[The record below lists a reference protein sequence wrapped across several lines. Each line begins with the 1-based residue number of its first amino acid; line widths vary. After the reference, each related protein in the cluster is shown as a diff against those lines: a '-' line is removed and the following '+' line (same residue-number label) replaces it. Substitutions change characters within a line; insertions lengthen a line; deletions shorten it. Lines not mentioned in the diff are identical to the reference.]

1 MEFGPRRH
9 FHPEYA
15 QRHAAYPQRGQC
27 QLCGTGA
34 AGAVRHGRFLAFGA
48 GCSAAGRRLGGAVHD
63 LAGRLLVQRS
73 VAVPVG
79 LSALALPETGRLA
92 AGVYVVRVLLNNEIQ
107 TLRVT
112 RE

>member
-1 MEFGPRRH
+1 M
-9 FHPEYA
+9 
-15 QRHAAYPQRGQC
+15 
-27 QLCGTGA
+27 
-34 AGAVRHGRFLAFGA
+34 
-48 GCSAAGRRLGGAVHD
+48 
-63 LAGRLLVQRS
+63 QRS

-79 LSALALPETGRLA
+79 LSVLALPETGRLA